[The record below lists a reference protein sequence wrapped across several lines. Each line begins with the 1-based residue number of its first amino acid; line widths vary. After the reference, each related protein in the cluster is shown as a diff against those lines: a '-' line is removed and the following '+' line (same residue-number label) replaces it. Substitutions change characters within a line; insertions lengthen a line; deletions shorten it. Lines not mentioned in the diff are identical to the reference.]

1 MISIFYLDMS
11 FISPT
16 IIPSI
21 LAIIQGKSSIAM
33 EELAGK
39 IGIPIELMEICLK
52 MTKLSNND
60 RKLQVRLNKCLTSP
74 IMYKFWDVIK
84 VTPDLI
90 ETLLHISFNDFSA
103 RDFEKIAGTFQVK
116 GSVDT
121 QFLFTVFAISKS
133 YLAIQGVNDIFLDR
147 KSNLY
152 TSTLNDMKDGVK
164 LYCKLVNLDETTI
177 VPLMRL
183 RQGDFFILEEYKSNF
198 IAILPTQNIRK
209 IVMGMSGIVT
219 LPIRFSN
226 VVREKAKNETSDT
239 SLTFENAINIL
250 SKELKISPFIAK
262 LAALDNTSIELLA
275 KEANLPVSIV
285 FILI

>member
-1 MISIFYLDMS
+1 MN

-21 LAIIQGKSSIAM
+21 LAIIQGKSSIVM

-52 MTKLSNND
+52 MAKLSNND
-60 RKLQVRLNKCLTSP
+60 TKLKVRLHKCLTSP

-84 VTPDLI
+84 VSPDLI

-103 RDFEKIAGTFQVK
+103 RDYEKIAGIFQVK

-121 QFLFTVFAISKS
+121 QFLFTVLAISRS
-133 YLAIQGVNDIFLDR
+133 YLAIQGVHDIVLDK
-147 KSNLY
+147 KSSLY
-152 TSTLNDMKDGVK
+152 SSTLNDMKDGVK

-198 IAILPTQNIRK
+198 IAILPNQTIRN

-219 LPIRFSN
+219 LPIRFTKL
-226 VVREKAKNETSDT
+226 VKEKAKKEATDT
-239 SLTFENAINIL
+239 SISFENAANIM
-250 SKELKISPFIAK
+250 SKELKINPILIK
-262 LAALDNTSIELLA
+262 LAALDMPTIEALA
-275 KEANLPVSIV
+275 KETKLPTSVV
-285 FILI
+285 FLN